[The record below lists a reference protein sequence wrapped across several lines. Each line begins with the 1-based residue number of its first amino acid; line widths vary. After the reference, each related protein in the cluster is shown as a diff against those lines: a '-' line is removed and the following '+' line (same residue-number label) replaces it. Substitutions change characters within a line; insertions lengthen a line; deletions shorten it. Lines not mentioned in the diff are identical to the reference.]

1 MKTRRG
7 FRRLHFFFLSF
18 PFFYFR
24 THRARIR
31 VYSTA
36 IAAEMTKKK
45 QKAKTC
51 FHTKRLEPGAEKVNR
66 FFPFS
71 HRRLMMSPR
80 AYYCSLLVPCTS
92 LCIVYSLMVVVAF
105 YLFSRISSV
114 GVLKKKEKRSQPL
127 ALLYTSNV
135 QSRAVS
141 RLSVYDCLTAQQ
153 EPLI

>member
-1 MKTRRG
+1 
-7 FRRLHFFFLSF
+7 
-18 PFFYFR
+18 
-24 THRARIR
+24 
-31 VYSTA
+31 
-36 IAAEMTKKK
+36 
-45 QKAKTC
+45 
-51 FHTKRLEPGAEKVNR
+51 
-66 FFPFS
+66 
-71 HRRLMMSPR
+71 MSPR
-80 AYYCSLLVPCTS
+80 AYYFSLLVPCTS